1 MVADDPTHPGRVP
14 QLRIETDAGDPLL
27 SDGANRALGSAD
39 RELIVLVADDV
50 LIPAA
55 ALDRLRDAFTRIPA
69 LGAAFPAVPGATGG
83 EGVVDVNYADL
94 TQLQALAERRRIERA
109 HRLEPIDS
117 AVTPVL
123 AIAREALHAVGGIDP
138 AFGPTRRG
146 IADLV
151 AKLRAAGY
159 PWCAA
164 TMRWF
169 TASTRRSRTNPAA
182 VAGTHQS
189 VAAADPARIAAG
201 FDSALRIPFGDAP
214 VAARTRDRRELGD
227 RPHAVAIPVAGAAEL
242 ERAVAFLTAAA
253 DVFDAGDPIQVHVL
267 LDGDV
272 SAADAVARMR
282 PVLARRGGARPDD
295 RGAHRARRRPDGVAF
310 GLRGEQRVVVAAGHE
325 RDALDGL
332 RPVAARALGDLLEPA
347 VP

>member
-1 MVADDPTHPGRVP
+1 M
-14 QLRIETDAGDPLL
+14 
-27 SDGANRALGSAD
+27 
-39 RELIVLVADDV
+39 
-50 LIPAA
+50 
-55 ALDRLRDAFTRIPA
+55 
-69 LGAAFPAVPGATGG
+69 
-83 EGVVDVNYADL
+83 
-94 TQLQALAERRRIERA
+94 
-109 HRLEPIDS
+109 
-117 AVTPVL
+117 L

-159 PWCAA
+159 PVVRCDDALVHRFDPA
-164 TMRWF
+164 L
-169 TASTRRSRTNPAA
+169 SHNPAA

-201 FDSALRIPFGDAP
+201 FDSAARIPFGDAP
-214 VAARTRDRRELGD
+214 VVARTRDRRELGD
-227 RPHAVAIPVAGAAEL
+227 RPHAVAVAVPVAGAAEL

-253 DVFDAGDPIQVHVL
+253 AVFDAGDPIQVHVL

-282 PVLARRGGARPDD
+282 PVLAAAGRPLDQTIAV
-295 RGAHRARRRPDGVAF
+295 RIERVADLTAWRS
-310 GLRGEQRVVVAAGHE
+310 GCEAEQRVVVAAGHE